1 MNSKN
6 EIPILL
12 SALLI
17 TGGALA
23 GGYWWFSNSN
33 KDTKTTP
40 STTATTSTNNAVTSG
55 GPVVVSSGDKNIG
68 GNEGKTTAEFLTAK
82 NAGIAALASK
92 NYAQAQT
99 EFKKALAL
107 TPNAPETQIYA
118 NNAQIGEGKAL
129 TIGIAVPMKTD
140 ATGALEMLRGI
151 AQAQTEINGSGG
163 INGSM
168 LKVAIADDADDAKT
182 STDVAEAFGKDTN
195 ILAVVGHFSSGSTL
209 AAAEVYKKQQLVNI
223 SPVSSSVKLSKFSN
237 YNFRTIP
244 SDKVAGR
251 SLAKYTLEN
260 IKKKK
265 AVLFFNG
272 QSAYSLSL
280 KDEYSAAMNLD
291 GGSVVQEIDMS
302 AADFNATTA
311 LTQAAGAE
319 VIMLAANTGTLEKA
333 MQVVAANDKKLPLL
347 GGDDVYSPKTLELGK
362 DKAVG
367 LVVAVPWHI
376 DADPKAKFA
385 VSSRKFWKADVNW
398 RTALTYDAAVSLVAA
413 LKTNPT
419 RAGIQQALSAPGF
432 QAEGSAGLVKY
443 LASGDRSAGIQLVQV
458 APGNKSKLGF
468 DFVPVKK

>member
-23 GGYWWFSNSN
+23 GGYWWFSN
-33 KDTKTTP
+33 KDTKTSST
-40 STTATTSTNNAVTSG
+40 TTATTTGATTAATSSN
-55 GPVVVSSGDKNIG
+55 GPVMVSSGDKNIG

-82 NAGIAALASK
+82 NAGISALASK
-92 NYAQAQT
+92 NYAQAQN

-118 NNAQIGEGKAL
+118 NNAQIGDGKAL
-129 TIGIAVPMKTD
+129 MIGIAVPMKTD

-168 LKVAIADDADDAKT
+168 LKVAIADDADDAKV
-182 STDVAEAFGKDTN
+182 STEVAETFGKDAN

-209 AAAEVYKKQQLVNI
+209 AAAEIYKNQQLVNI
-223 SPVSSSVKLSKFSN
+223 SPVSSSVKLSSFSK

-244 SDKVAGR
+244 SDHVAGR
-251 SLAKYTLEN
+251 ALGEYALKTL
-260 IKKKK
+260 KKKK
-265 AVLFFNG
+265 ALVFFNS
-272 QSAYSLSL
+272 QSAYSVSL
-280 KDEYSAAMNLD
+280 KSEFAAAMNLD
-291 GGSVVQEIDMS
+291 GGSVLQEVDMS
-302 AADFNATTA
+302 AADFNAVNA
-311 LTQAAGAE
+311 VTQSAGAE
-319 VIMLAANTGTLEKA
+319 VIMMAANTGTLEKA
-333 MQVVAANDKKLPLL
+333 MQVVTANDKKVPLL

-362 DKAVG
+362 EKAVG

-385 VSSRKFWKADVNW
+385 ISSRKFWKADVNW
-398 RTALTYDAAVSLVAA
+398 RTALTYDATQSLIVA

-419 RAGIQQALSAPGF
+419 RSGIQQALSAPGF
-432 QAEGSAGLVKY
+432 QAEGSAGQVKY
-443 LASGDRSAGIQLVQV
+443 LPSGDRSAGIQLVQV